1 MSRKGGRAV
10 VGSVDAGAER
20 RTGYDA
26 IIIGAGVIGAAI
38 ALSLS
43 RRGWRTLNVDRNG
56 QPGHGST
63 SASAGII
70 RVHAASRDAVIL
82 AQEALPYWHQWGDY
96 LKAEPDEPLAEF
108 RSCGSV
114 ILRDG
119 TDYPDQVVCT
129 LSSLGIYFE
138 EWDTDGLLERLPFFD
153 VSAFG
158 PPCLPQEDA
167 FWHDPVDVLPG
178 AVYTPSSGYV
188 SDPALAAQNL
198 FHSAVRAGAS
208 HLPRVTVVEIRQ
220 RGGRTIGVTL
230 SDGRRLDAPVVVNA
244 AGPHSDHINRLAGV
258 EDGMRVRTRPLRQ
271 ELHHVPAPPGV
282 DYELSGLHIVDGDLG
297 INFRPE
303 VGNALLVGGNGAACD
318 GEVRVDDADRH
329 DDHVTA
335 EVWDR
340 HVLRLARRVPS
351 LPVPSRPSGVAGLY
365 DVTEDWLPIYD
376 HTDLSGF
383 YVAIGTS
390 GNQFKTAPLVG
401 ELMSELIETT
411 QAGRDIDAEPLVV
424 HGRHSGWE
432 IEMDTYSRRRE
443 PQPNGLRG

>member
-1 MSRKGGRAV
+1 V
-10 VGSVDAGAER
+10 TGSVDAGAER
-20 RTGYDA
+20 RAGYDA

-43 RRGWRTLNVDRNG
+43 RRGWRTLTVERNG

-63 SASAGII
+63 SASAGIV
-70 RVHAASRDAVIL
+70 RVHAASHNAVVL
-82 AQEALPYWHQWGDY
+82 AQEALPYWHYW
-96 LKAEPDEPLAEF
+96 AEFLGAGRDEPLAEF
-108 RSCGSV
+108 RRCGSV

-119 TDYPDQVVCT
+119 TDYPDRVVTT
-129 LSSLGIYFE
+129 LSSLGIDFE
-138 EWDTDGLLERLPFFD
+138 QWDTDGLRERLPFFD

-158 PPCLPQEDA
+158 PPRVPHDEA
-167 FWHDPVDVLPG
+167 FWRDPVDVLPG

-198 FHSAVRAGAS
+198 FHAAVRAGAS
-208 HLPRVTVVEIRQ
+208 HLPRATVVDVRQ
-220 RGGRTIGVTL
+220 RGGRTLGVAL

-244 AGPHSDHINRLAGV
+244 AGPHSGHINRLAGV

-282 DYELSGLHIVDGDLG
+282 DYEMSGLHVVDGDLG

-303 VGNALLVGGNGAACD
+303 VGNALLVGGNGATCD
-318 GEVRVDDADRH
+318 REVWVDDADRH
-329 DDHVTA
+329 DDRVTA
-335 EVWDR
+335 EVWER
-340 HVLRLARRVPS
+340 HVLRLARRMPS
-351 LPVPSRPSGVAGLY
+351 LPVPSKPVGVAGLY

-401 ELMSELIETT
+401 ELMSDLIEST
-411 QAGRDIDAEPLVV
+411 QSGHDTDTDPLIVR
-424 HGRHSGWE
+424 GRHTGWE
-432 IEMDTYSRRRE
+432 IRMDTYSRRRQ
-443 PQPNGLRG
+443 PRPNGVRG